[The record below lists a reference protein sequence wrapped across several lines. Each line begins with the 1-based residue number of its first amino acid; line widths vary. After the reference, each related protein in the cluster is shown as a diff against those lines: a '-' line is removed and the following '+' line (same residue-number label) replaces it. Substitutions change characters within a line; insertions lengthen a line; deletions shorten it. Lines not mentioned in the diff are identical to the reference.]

1 MYKVI
6 SNYDKQ
12 KVEKMNKATLKKS
25 IVTSS
30 VLAVLLVAVGT
41 WNIVS
46 GLTAEKINWLSVIVG
61 AFACVICVLPLWNSI
76 KTSKTGV
83 QNAVKEMG
91 VDKADLKIE
100 YLFKEKR
107 IEIKK
112 EQGDSVILDTI
123 MFKNVTLLKKTNQ
136 GLAFYLQ
143 DNTMYFFDYNDVVVG
158 TKEQIISLFTK
169 NGISIK
175 KA

>member
-25 IVTSS
+25 IITSI
-30 VLAVLLVAVGT
+30 VLAVLLVAVGV

-91 VDKADLKIE
+91 VDKAELKIE

-112 EQGDSVILDTI
+112 EQGNSVILDTI

-143 DNTMYFFDYNDVVVG
+143 DNTMYFFDYNDIVVG
-158 TKEQIISLFTK
+158 TKEQIVSLFTK